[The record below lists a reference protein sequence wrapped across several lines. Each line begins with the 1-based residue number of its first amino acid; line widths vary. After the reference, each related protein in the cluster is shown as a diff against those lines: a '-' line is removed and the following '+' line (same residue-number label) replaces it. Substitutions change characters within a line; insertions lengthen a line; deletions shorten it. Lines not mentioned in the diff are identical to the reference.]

1 MKPKQ
6 TSWPRSLA
14 KWAPSNMTHKSV
26 LLHEAIDGLNIK
38 SGDIFVDGT
47 LGNGGHSLEV
57 AKRFGSKVKIVG
69 IDMDQKAIERSKKL
83 LDKSGADTL
92 LTEGNFRNIDQ
103 ILQDL
108 NITKVNA
115 ILLDIGLSSNQLEES
130 GRGFTFQEDEKLLMT
145 FKDNPTEEDVT
156 AWDVVNNWEEE
167 NLEAIIR
174 GYGEERYAGR
184 IARAIVEARQV
195 SPIEST
201 GELAA
206 IIEEA
211 VPGSYK
217 RGKINPSTRTFQA
230 IRIAVNDEL
239 QALKEGIEKSFNS
252 LSSGGRLAV
261 ISFHS
266 LEDRIVKNY
275 FKNFSQEEKGK
286 IITKKPIEASEEE
299 IKENR
304 RSRSAKLRIIEKI

>member
-1 MKPKQ
+1 
-6 TSWPRSLA
+6 
-14 KWAPSNMTHKSV
+14 MTHKSV

-38 SGDIFVDGT
+38 PGDIFVDGT

-57 AKRFGSKVKIVG
+57 VKKFKDKVQIVG
-69 IDMDQKAIERSKKL
+69 IDMDKEAIERSKKL
-83 LDKSGADTL
+83 LEKANANVKFA
-92 LTEGNFRNIDQ
+92 EGNFRNIDA
-103 ILQDL
+103 ILKDL
-108 NITKVNA
+108 GVEKA
-115 ILLDIGLSSNQLEES
+115 DKILLDIGLSSNQLEES

-145 FKDNPTEEDVT
+145 FRADPSEEDMT

-184 IARAIVEARQV
+184 IARAIVESRQA

-206 IIEEA
+206 IIEEV

-239 QALKEGIEKSFNS
+239 EALKEGIKKGFEV
-252 LSSGGRLAV
+252 LAPGGKMAV

-275 FKNFSQEEKGK
+275 FKNISQEGRGT

-299 IKENR
+299 VKENK
-304 RSRSAKLRIIEKI
+304 RSRSAKLRIIQKN